1 MKRGFTLIELLV
13 VVAIIALLASLMV
26 ASLGRAQERARDVRR
41 MEDVNTLQ
49 KALAIHMASNAT
61 YPIAVAST
69 TIDGSDVVTTDL
81 IASQSISAA
90 PLDPIHPTYSYIYA
104 SNAIG
109 SDYMI
114 GFCLET
120 DSIPGYALGC
130 TNYVSP

>member
-13 VVAIIALLASLMV
+13 VVAIIALLASLIV

-41 MEDVNTLQ
+41 IEDVNSLQ
-49 KALAIHMASNAT
+49 KALAIHLASNAT

-69 TIDGSDVVTTDL
+69 SITGSDSVSLEL
-81 IASQSISAA
+81 IGSQSISAG
-90 PLDPIHPTYSYIYA
+90 PLDPIYPTYSYVYA

-120 DSIPGYALGC
+120 DSIPNYVQGC
-130 TNYVSP
+130 TNYVMP